1 MIEKTEK
8 EGDQPE
14 QKTGEAFTFAKVW
27 AAEKDSLDEMDDAE
41 AQAQDQA
48 WTKTLARIEE
58 ENAKQQAMEV
68 TGRLAKRK
76 AAAVFAKSNAKV
88 RTRPALI
95 TLG

>member
-1 MIEKTEK
+1 
-8 EGDQPE
+8 
-14 QKTGEAFTFAKVW
+14 
-27 AAEKDSLDEMDDAE
+27 MDDAE